1 MKAKIKENCTIDSLK
16 LRIPLTEIKII
27 NNEILDTKTKYVIS
41 DVSGEVISEDKIKSL
56 STEILFNEYKIKV
69 AIVSMYDF
77 KFKENREY
85 LEIYLH
91 SKILESNYFDGIT
104 NKNIKSIYNKLMS
117 QKIFNCSYESFVN
130 SPVNDIDIK
139 LDFIADNSVFK
150 ALCKELNRKGKDST
164 RLGYGGKL
172 YANGNLTF
180 NRRESS
186 TLSRPFVKF
195 YDKRLEALEK
205 NNEFFTEYLNLH
217 TDLLNKKR
225 IEVTCKKSSDI
236 KTFFKIEN
244 SNLDSLLKIE
254 NQDLKKYIT
263 YSLNQNLK
271 ESIKIKKSNIK
282 HKSNIDAFIHLHFTN
297 SITNQGQNFY
307 SVLSEV
313 LDHFDEDKVNKA
325 RIKKRCINWLNNA
338 NNVIDEKQV
347 ETEIINAEILKIF
360 ELIGIN

>member
-1 MKAKIKENCTIDSLK
+1 MKAKLIENCTIDSLK
-16 LRIPLTEIKII
+16 LRIPLTEIKIL

-41 DVSGEVISEDKIKSL
+41 DISGEVISEDKIKSL
-56 STEILFNEYKIKV
+56 STEILFNQYKIKV

-77 KFKENREY
+77 KLKYATDY

-104 NKNIKSIYNKLMS
+104 NKNIKAIYNKLMS
-117 QKIFNCSYESFVN
+117 QNIFSCSYESFVN
-130 SPVNDIDIK
+130 SSVNDIDIK
-139 LDFIADNSVFK
+139 LDFLADNSVFK

-164 RLGYGGKL
+164 RLGYGAKL
-172 YANGNLTF
+172 YPNGNLTF

-186 TLSRPFVKF
+186 TISRPFVKF

-236 KTFFKIEN
+236 KSFFKIEN

-254 NQDLKKYIT
+254 NYELKKYIT

-271 ESIKIKKSNIK
+271 ETLKIKKSTTK

-325 RIKKRCINWLNNA
+325 RIKKRCLNWLNNA

-347 ETEIINAEILKIF
+347 ETEIINTEILKIF